1 MSFLSDKPVM
11 TDLHIYIDADAC
23 PVREETYK
31 VALRH
36 GITVT
41 VVANAFLRIPPHDLI
56 KRIVVSDS
64 FDAADDYIAERA
76 DAKTVAITADI
87 LLADRCLK
95 AGAHVIGPNGKAFTE
110 NSIGAAI
117 ATRAIMA
124 DLRAGATSENIGGPP
139 PFSPRDRSRFLQ
151 TLHETLVQLK
161 RG

>member
-1 MSFLSDKPVM
+1 M
-11 TDLHIYIDADAC
+11 HIYIDADAC
-23 PVREETYK
+23 PVRDETYK

-36 GITVT
+36 HVPVT
-41 VVANAFLRIPPHDLI
+41 VVANAFLRIPNHALI
-56 KRIVVSDS
+56 KRVTVSDA

-76 DAKTVAITADI
+76 AAGVIVITADI
-87 LLADRCLK
+87 LLADRALK
-95 AGAHVIGPNGKAFTE
+95 AGAKVIGPSGKAFTE

-139 PFSPRDRSRFLQ
+139 PFTNRDRSQFLQ
-151 TLHETLVQLK
+151 TLHEAIISLK

>member
-1 MSFLSDKPVM
+1 MSKN
-11 TDLHIYIDADAC
+11 LHIFIDADAC

-36 GITVT
+36 SVAVT
-41 VVANAFLRIPPHDLI
+41 VVANSFIRVPQHDLI
-56 KRIVVSDS
+56 NRMIVSDS

-76 DAKTVAITADI
+76 GEHTVVITADI

-95 AGAHVIGPNGKAFTE
+95 SGAKVIGPNGRAFTE

-139 PFSPRDRSRFLQ
+139 PFTQRDRSNFLQ
-151 TLHETLVQLK
+151 TLHEALVKLK
-161 RG
+161 M

>member
-1 MSFLSDKPVM
+1 MMSAF
-11 TDLHIYIDADAC
+11 HIFIDADAC

-36 GITVT
+36 AVPVT
-41 VVANAFLRIPPHDLI
+41 VVANAFIRIPPHDLI
-56 KRIVVSDS
+56 KRIIVSDS

-76 DAKTVAITADI
+76 KAGVVVITADI

-95 AGAHVIGPNGKAFTE
+95 AGAKAIGSNGKEFTE

-117 ATRAIMA
+117 ATRTIMA

-139 PFSPRDRSRFLQ
+139 PFTARDRSQFLQ
-151 TLHETLVQLK
+151 TLHETLVKLK
-161 RG
+161 VT